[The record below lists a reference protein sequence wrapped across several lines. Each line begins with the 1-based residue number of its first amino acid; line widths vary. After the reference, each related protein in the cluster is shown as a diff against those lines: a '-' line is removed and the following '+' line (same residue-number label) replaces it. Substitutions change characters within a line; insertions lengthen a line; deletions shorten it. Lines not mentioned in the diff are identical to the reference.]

1 MIPYRELE
9 HTADLGLEIYG
20 ATIDELF
27 INGVK
32 GLFHFISP
40 NLSVAEEPKAFPEKT
55 LFKIVEL
62 DAFTQEELLVHWLN
76 EFIYNFFVKNIFPK
90 AIKII
95 SLTEKTLRAEV
106 EYNRYSKALDISL
119 EVKAATY
126 HNLSI
131 KRTDSIYQASV
142 IFDV

>member
-9 HTADLGLEIYG
+9 HTADLGLLIQG
-20 ATIDELF
+20 STIDELF
-27 INGVK
+27 INSVK

-40 NLSVAEEPKAFPEKT
+40 NLKAAEEPKAFPKKT
-55 LFKIVEL
+55 HFKIVEL
-62 DAFTQEELLVHWLN
+62 DAFTQEELLIHWLN

-90 AIKII
+90 SIKIT
-95 SLTEKTLRAEV
+95 SLTEKNLKAEV
-106 EYNRYSKALDISL
+106 EYNRYGKALDVLI

-126 HNLSI
+126 HNLFI
-131 KRTDSIYQASV
+131 KKIDSIYQASV